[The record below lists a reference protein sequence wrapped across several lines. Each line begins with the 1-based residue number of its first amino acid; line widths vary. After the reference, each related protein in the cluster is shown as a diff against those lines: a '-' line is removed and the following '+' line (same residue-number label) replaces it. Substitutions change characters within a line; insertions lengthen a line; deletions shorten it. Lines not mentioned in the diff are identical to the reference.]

1 MKSRPVKLR
10 HAATIALLGGWYL
23 LVPNMNNLDA
33 PLSSRLLFASYDTA
47 KECEDAKLRLGK
59 MIKAGTSKT
68 NGTSKMTADQLAA
81 SDCIATDD
89 PRLAK

>member
-1 MKSRPVKLR
+1 MKMRNT
-10 HAATIALLGGWYL
+10 AALALMGGWYL

-47 KECEDAKLRLGK
+47 KECQDAKLRLGK
-59 MIKAGTSKT
+59 MIKAGTIKT
-68 NGTSKMTADQLAA
+68 NGASKMTPDQLAA

>member
-1 MKSRPVKLR
+1 MKLR
-10 HAATIALLGGWYL
+10 DAATLALLGGWYL

-47 KECEDAKLRLGK
+47 KECEDAKQRLGK
-59 MIKAGTSKT
+59 MIKAATSKT

>member
-1 MKSRPVKLR
+1 MKSSPVKLR
-10 HAATIALLGGWYL
+10 HAAILALTGGWYL

-59 MIKAGTSKT
+59 TIKAGSSKT
-68 NGTSKMTADQLAA
+68 NGTGKMTPDQLAA